1 MKKLL
6 LAVGAASLTFAAA
19 AASAQ
24 PVQQQT
30 TTVETKKP
38 SAGAGVGVV
47 GGAATG
53 AVVGGPIGAVIG
65 GVVGGVAGAAV
76 DPPAEVKTYVTTQ
89 NVPPVT
95 YGGEIVVGQPL
106 PTEVQVYTVPK
117 YERYRWTF
125 VNGRRVLIDEETRNV
140 VAIID

>member
-6 LAVGAASLTFAAA
+6 LAIGAASLTLSATAAF
-19 AASAQ
+19 AQ
-24 PVQQQT
+24 PAQQQT

-53 AVVGGPIGAVIG
+53 AAVGGPVGAVIG
-65 GVVGGVAGAAV
+65 GVVGGVAGAV
-76 DPPAEVKTYVTTQ
+76 IDPPAEVKTYITTQ

-106 PTEVQVYTVPK
+106 PGEVRVYQVPN
-117 YERYRWTF
+117 YERYRWSF
-125 VNGRRVLIDEETRNV
+125 VNGRRVLIDEKTRNV